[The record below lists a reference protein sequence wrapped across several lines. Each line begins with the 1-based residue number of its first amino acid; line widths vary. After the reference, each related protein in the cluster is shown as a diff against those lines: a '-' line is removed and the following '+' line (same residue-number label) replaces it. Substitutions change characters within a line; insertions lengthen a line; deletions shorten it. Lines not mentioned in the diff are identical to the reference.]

1 MPHSNSEKHK
11 KRLKKIL
18 DRHGKSTGKI
28 GFYDKRATTGYRYAI
43 GKRQQGPHTMAHI
56 TKRVAL
62 QAAIE
67 AGIDPLLLRGTAAF
81 PRPRV
86 MNKRMRHSFRERGT
100 NWQQETRK
108 QRTAYLKAYLKAW
121 KESSPSNK
129 NQTKRLDALR
139 RGMELNPATVYN
151 IGKGTTSSSQIA
163 GKGEN
168 RQKAAQDL
176 WKLVNAPSGKIPKME
191 TIDLSGAN
199 PHEKH
204 RSKKMVASIGQLLK
218 GEDIDSDSSDSE
230 SDSEIEL
237 DDY

>member
-86 MNKRMRHSFRERGT
+86 MNKRMRDSFRERGT
-100 NWQQETRK
+100 NGLQMTRR
-108 QRTAYLKAYLKAW
+108 QRTAYLNAYQKAW

-218 GEDIDSDSSDSE
+218 GEDLDPDSSDSE